1 MGLRAGKDLRV
12 ARRRGA
18 SVHPVGLHKDPCSP
32 SALESNAGGTAA
44 PLKTSP
50 SAPPPM
56 KTSLPLRISVG
67 LAACIA
73 SSGLARDASAADTMN
88 RGKGVAGGVLL
99 GAETVCLTE
108 AAFGLQPTWLYGV
121 GALAGAGGGVWVGY
135 HLASSGSAK
144 PSSFLLAGGIALV
157 IPTLIGIITATH
169 FQPPETYRE
178 EQQPEDEPAIEGR
191 LEMPTLS
198 FSQAFSQQEIAEF
211 GLTQVTEI
219 HVSLLRGVF

>member
-1 MGLRAGKDLRV
+1 MKN
-12 ARRRGA
+12 
-18 SVHPVGLHKDPCSP
+18 
-32 SALESNAGGTAA
+32 ALV
-44 PLKTSP
+44 
-50 SAPPPM
+50 
-56 KTSLPLRISVG
+56 LRIAVG
-67 LAACIA
+67 LAACFAGTAVA
-73 SSGLARDASAADTMN
+73 SDASAAEATN

-135 HLASSGSAK
+135 HLAGSSSSR

-178 EQQPEDEPAIEGR
+178 EQQPEDEPALEGR
-191 LEMPTLS
+191 LELPTLS
-198 FSQAFSQQEIAEF
+198 LSQAFSPQEISEF
-211 GLTQVTEI
+211 GLTQATEI

>member
-1 MGLRAGKDLRV
+1 MKNILSLRV
-12 ARRRGA
+12 
-18 SVHPVGLHKDPCSP
+18 
-32 SALESNAGGTAA
+32 
-44 PLKTSP
+44 
-50 SAPPPM
+50 
-56 KTSLPLRISVG
+56 SVG

-73 SSGLARDASAADTMN
+73 GSGLARDASAANTTN

-121 GALAGAGGGVWVGY
+121 GALAGAGAGVWVGY
-135 HLASSGSAK
+135 HLAGSSSPK

-178 EQQPEDEPAIEGR
+178 EQQPEDEPALEGR
-191 LEMPTLS
+191 LELPTLS
-198 FSQAFSQQEIAEF
+198 VAPSFSQQEIAEF
-211 GLTQVTEI
+211 GVAQVTEI
-219 HVSLLRGVF
+219 HLSLLRGVF